1 MRQLAAFEEKKEELE
16 ALGSTIYAVSV
27 DSLDQA
33 REVVGRGITF
43 PVAYGATREQSN
55 QIGAWWEEQRGF
67 IQPAEFLLGLA
78 GVVLGSVY
86 ASGPLGRMDAQ
97 EVVWPI
103 AARERRREREESEH

>member
-43 PVAYGATREQSN
+43 PVAYEATRSLSEKQCSKRYTSLVECKDTN
-55 QIGAWWEEQRGF
+55 YSTTKSS
-67 IQPAEFLLGLA
+67 LL
-78 GVVLGSVY
+78 
-86 ASGPLGRMDAQ
+86 
-97 EVVWPI
+97 
-103 AARERRREREESEH
+103 